1 MLKQLNEEKI
11 IECDGFLLL
20 TANFNV
26 IKKRNMTR
34 NHVLEGI
41 WLEEKTIN
49 SQRKVLENFTKNI
62 FGKLSNTNVVTK
74 TIDTTNIS
82 QQQLLTYFLEFASSI
97 VLEESTRKVKVKK

>member
-1 MLKQLNEEKI
+1 
-11 IECDGFLLL
+11 
-20 TANFNV
+20 
-26 IKKRNMTR
+26 MTR